1 MQSALIVTVFNKNT
15 FYSTYSEGSIMYPKC
30 SEIPNYQYLFKRFD
44 ILNLVTVKIFK
55 LCYTKYTHNVI
66 GRNVRVDAGYKGRKI
81 TMATYLDDRPTS
93 SRHPA
98 QPGNFIYLSPND
110 LNSINYV

>member
-1 MQSALIVTVFNKNT
+1 MQSALIRVFNKNT

-30 SEIPNYQYLFKRFD
+30 SEIPKHQYLFKRFD

-55 LCYTKYTHNVI
+55 LCYTHIVI
-66 GRNVRVDAGYKGRKI
+66 GRNVRVDAGYKGQKI

-93 SRHPA
+93 SRNPG

-110 LNSINYV
+110 LNSINYEC